1 MKIKLLLSGFLL
13 LFYCSQSK
21 AQTATPKV
29 KHKQEQQQKK
39 IAQGVKNGELTPAE
53 AEKLERQQRKIQ
65 HDKRMAKADGVVTPK
80 ERAKIHHEQKRAGKH
95 IAKEKHDPQHR

>member
-1 MKIKLLLSGFLL
+1 MKTKLLLSSVLL
-13 LFYCSQSK
+13 SIYCSQGI

-39 IAQGVKNGELTPAE
+39 IGQGIKNGELTPAE